1 MPEHPMQ
8 NPLHNY
14 TIPGPFTVSLTVTS
28 NKGCTNT
35 RTQQLTSVYAEPVA
49 AFNSLP
55 EVCIGSLIGFS
66 DASTAAGS
74 IVNGWTWDF
83 GDGSP
88 LSNLQNPTHSY
99 TTAGTYTVSL
109 RVSTLAGCQT
119 VNNVATRTVLVK
131 PLPTATMIGNT
142 TVCLNAPSPFI
153 TFTGAS
159 GTAPFHFSFS

>member
-1 MPEHPMQ
+1 MADFNLPVACLPVGAAQFTDLSSVTGGTITGWNWNFGDAGTSNVQ

-109 RVSTLAGCQT
+109 R
-119 VNNVATRTVLVK
+119 
-131 PLPTATMIGNT
+131 
-142 TVCLNAPSPFI
+142 
-153 TFTGAS
+153 
-159 GTAPFHFSFS
+159 